1 MVAGHQE
8 QTSQVNDFSAFLA
21 MDNGS
26 IQAQWN
32 VSWDMRLLSRGP
44 FIQSTSAYLVLH
56 SEFLSWC
63 TVCVCVC
70 VCVCDRQGL
79 GLHPHRTG
87 WWGTLWLFAHKSKLK
102 VLLWLE
108 SATWSASIT
117 APTSCYL
124 GILMLSRLVSLIFS
138 SIYRLILASVSL
150 HCCFLCLNAL
160 SPNLYGWLP

>member
-1 MVAGHQE
+1 M
-8 QTSQVNDFSAFLA
+8 
-21 MDNGS
+21 
-26 IQAQWN
+26 I
-32 VSWDMRLLSRGP
+32 
-44 FIQSTSAYLVLH
+44 LVLFWLWTMEASRL
-56 SEFLSWC
+56 SEMFPETCVCYPEVHLSKVQVPILFC
-63 TVCVCVC
+63 ILNSSCGALCVCVCVC